1 MMIILIVQCSTFSFF
16 DIEDFTASD
25 DFYFKGMELF
35 AENLDKVWY
44 FLGERRLTMRSCIF
58 PLKQFKIRNQ
68 CLACMCVVG
77 DITVTREGRVIL

>member
-1 MMIILIVQCSTFSFF
+1 MFNFFF

-44 FLGERRLTMRSCIF
+44 YQE
-58 PLKQFKIRNQ
+58 KKIGSRCEAAFFSLNN
-68 CLACMCVVG
+68 V
-77 DITVTREGRVIL
+77 